1 MSVESK
7 EPMTTSLFESNV
19 NDTYFVKSGKILLN
33 MSLSKIADAFPKT
46 ADPIKI
52 AIAGGSFRSLFMKQ
66 APTDLDL
73 FLLTDRQT
81 ALSFFKSVK
90 EVLVNQYPK
99 VTFDKIAEITL
110 TVENTG
116 VVSSYQKKFIRFNI
130 PPLPGR
136 NETPIQLLQFSH
148 NIQGLE
154 VYPTSSRELINMFD
168 IVPAC
173 FSAEATKYPNNVFE
187 FTGISAHAMLLET
200 LVNKELVP
208 NIVKGR
214 LVEPIMSLERFYK
227 YTKEYGFTVSKENMP
242 IFSTLMSIPTNVSIH
257 YDTVI
262 GEDASECS
270 DLEF

>member
-1 MSVESK
+1 MS
-7 EPMTTSLFESNV
+7 FESLEMSARFFEINV

-33 MSLSKIADAFPKT
+33 MSLSRIADTFPKT

-81 ALSFFKSVK
+81 ALSLFKSVK
-90 EVLVNQYPK
+90 EVLVNQYPE
-99 VTFDKIAEITL
+99 VTFDKIAEITS

-148 NIQGLE
+148 NIRGLE
-154 VYPTSSRELINMFD
+154 VYPTSGRELINMFD

-173 FSAEATKYPNNVFE
+173 FSAEATKYPDNFFE

-214 LVEPIMSLERFYK
+214 LAEPIMTLARFYK

-242 IFSTLMSIPTNVSIH
+242 IFSTLMAIPTNVSIN
-257 YDTVI
+257 YDSVI

-270 DLEF
+270 DWEV

>member
-7 EPMTTSLFESNV
+7 EPMTPSLFEINV

-33 MSLSKIADAFPKT
+33 MSLSKIANTFPET
-46 ADPIKI
+46 ANPIKL

-110 TVENTG
+110 TIENNG
-116 VVSSYQKKFIRFNI
+116 GSSYQKKFIRFNI
-130 PPLPGR
+130 PPLQGR

-148 NIQGLE
+148 VIQGVE
-154 VYPTSSRELINMFD
+154 VHPTSSRELINMFD

-173 FSAEATKYPNNVFE
+173 FSAEAIKYPNNFLE
-187 FTGISAHAMLLET
+187 FTGVTAHTMLLET

-214 LVEPIMSLERFYK
+214 LVEPIMALERFYK

-257 YDTVI
+257 YDSVI

-270 DLEF
+270 DWEV